1 MTAQKFNTHMQAAPL
16 QSATSTLAK
25 LPPQALAIERA
36 VLCAAMLDSDA
47 TNTVLESL
55 TEQAFYSREHRHIFA
70 AIRDVAADS
79 QAVDL
84 LTVMHQLK
92 ARGVLERVGGMTYL
106 DKVLSTQSPR
116 GLLPQHCKVVR
127 QVYMRRVVLEVAA
140 TLQAKSYDEMLDP
153 LELVGEASQQIGN
166 LFTSFDKNA
175 GGTVSDYLGPTFEHL
190 RHVVR
195 NPGLTGVP
203 TGLLKLN
210 DATGGWQGGDL
221 IVLAGRPGMGKTA
234 AMLKFALAACFDE
247 QKHGVIFSLEMPV
260 RQLMHRLISHESGV
274 PYSKIRRG
282 ELPGG
287 VTQVE
292 QLLGQCT
299 RLASGG
305 HRLHIEDG
313 SSLSME
319 QLRAKCHRLHQQ
331 HPLGLVM
338 VDYIQLMEAV
348 KRSGNREQEIA
359 SISRGLKKLAKE
371 LDVPVIALSQ
381 LSREVEKARD
391 KRPEL
396 QHLRESGA
404 IEQDADAVAMLWR
417 PEYYKI
423 TELEDGTSTAGLML
437 IDFKKNRNGNLGE
450 VFVGCD
456 IKVNRLFDLEEAG
469 VFEELPAAAQDYQP
483 TGIRLGTTGDFGARP
498 LTKRED
504 LPF

>member
-1 MTAQKFNTHMQAAPL
+1 MTAQKFDTRIATAIVRPAAS
-16 QSATSTLAK
+16 QLAH
-25 LPPQALAIERA
+25 LPPQDLTIERA

-47 TNTVLESL
+47 TSTVLESL
-55 TEQAFYSREHRHIFA
+55 TEPAFYSREHRLLFA
-70 AIRDVAADS
+70 AIRDVAAES

-84 LTVMHQLK
+84 LTVVHQLR
-92 ARGVLERVGGMTYL
+92 ARGVLERVGGMNYL
-106 DKVLSTQSPR
+106 HELTSTQAPR
-116 GLLPQHCKVVR
+116 GLLPMHCKVVR
-127 QVYMRRVVLEVAA
+127 QLYMRRVVQEVAA
-140 TLQAKSYDEMLDP
+140 TLQAKAFDELLDP
-153 LELVGEASQQIGN
+153 LDLVGEASQQIGS
-166 LFTSFDKNA
+166 LFTSFDQHA
-175 GGTVSDYLGPTFEHL
+175 GGTVSDYLGATFDHL
-190 RHVVR
+190 RDAVR
-195 NPGLTGVP
+195 HPGLTGVP
-203 TGLLKLN
+203 TGLLKIN

-234 AMLKFALAACFDE
+234 AMLKFALAACLDE

-287 VTQVE
+287 LTQVE

-299 RLASGG
+299 RLATHG

-331 HPLGLVM
+331 NPLGLVM

-423 TELEDGTSTAGLML
+423 TELEDGTPTAGMML
-437 IDFKKNRNGNLGE
+437 IDFKKNRNGNSGE
-450 VFVGCD
+450 VWVGCD
-456 IKVNRLFDLEEAG
+456 IKTNRLFDLEEPG
-469 VFEELPAAAQDYQP
+469 TFDELPPEADDFKP
-483 TGIRLGTTGDFGARP
+483 TGLRIGTTGDFGQRP
-498 LTKRED
+498 TPKED